1 MNKSKTKIYAKALA
15 EVIAKGPV
23 SAQEASAWQINFVK
37 ILVKAGLEKRANEIL
52 DLSESMILKNK
63 GNKKIIFEA
72 ARRLTRD
79 NKALLKQF
87 VKEGDIVKEKINREL
102 IAGVKVIVDG
112 ERQLDYSMQDKL
124 QSIF

>member
-1 MNKSKTKIYAKALA
+1 
-15 EVIAKGPV
+15 
-23 SAQEASAWQINFVK
+23 
-37 ILVKAGLEKRANEIL
+37 
-52 DLSESMILKNK
+52 
-63 GNKKIIFEA
+63 
-72 ARRLTRD
+72 LTRD